1 MERGKEWEWP
11 DWLMNCRK
19 KDVKKKCGKEKKVN
33 IKVKKKREVE

>member
-11 DWLMNCRK
+11 DWLMSCRK
-19 KDVKKKCGKEKKVN
+19 KEVKKSRKEKKVN